1 MFTGIIQSLGRIA
14 AVVPVGR
21 DVRIRI
27 DASGLDASAI
37 RNGDSVAVN
46 GVCLTVVSVAGWEIA
61 VDVSTETLSR
71 TTFGEL
77 QVGDD
82 VNLELALTP
91 QTPMGG
97 HFVTGHVDGIA
108 SLAERHD
115 DGRSVRMNFAAPRN
129 LAGYLAE
136 KGAVTI
142 DGVSLTVNSVR
153 DTQHDVTFAVNIIP
167 HTLHATTF
175 AQFTQGRRVHVEVD
189 MIARYL
195 KRLVETR
202 SDDSDLT

>member
-14 AVVPVGR
+14 AVVPTGGDIRV
-21 DVRIRI
+21 RI
-27 DASGLDASAI
+27 DASGLGASVI
-37 RNGDSVAVN
+37 RNGDSVAVS
-46 GVCLTVVSVAGWEIA
+46 GVCLTVVSVAEREIA

-77 QVGDD
+77 KVGDD
-82 VNLELALTP
+82 VNLELALTS
-91 QTPMGG
+91 QTPMSG

-108 SLAERHD
+108 SLTERHD
-115 DGRSVRMNFAAPRN
+115 DGRSVRMDFAAPRN
-129 LAGYLAE
+129 LACYLVE

-153 DTQHDVTFAVNIIP
+153 DTRHDVTFAVNIIP

-175 AQFTQGRRVHVEVD
+175 AQFTQGQRVHVEVD

-195 KRLVETR
+195 KRLIETGN
-202 SDDSDLT
+202 DDSDLT

>member
-14 AVVPVGR
+14 AVVPTGG

-27 DASGLDASAI
+27 DASGLDALVI
-37 RNGDSVAVN
+37 RNGDSVAVS
-46 GVCLTVVSVAGWEIA
+46 GVCLTVVSVADREIA

-77 QVGDD
+77 KVGDD

-91 QTPMGG
+91 QTLMSG

-108 SLAERHD
+108 SLTERHD
-115 DGRSVRMNFAAPRN
+115 DGRSVRMSFTAPRD

-136 KGAVTI
+136 KGAVTV

-175 AQFTQGRRVHVEVD
+175 RQFEVGRRVHVEVD

-195 KRLVETR
+195 KRLVETGTGS
-202 SDDSDLT
+202 SDR

>member
-14 AVVPVGR
+14 AVVPTGG
-21 DVRIRI
+21 DLRIRI

-37 RNGDSVAVN
+37 RDGDSVAVS
-46 GVCLTVVSVAGWEIA
+46 GVCLTVVSVADREIA

-71 TTFGEL
+71 TTFCEL

-91 QTPMGG
+91 RTPMGG

-108 SLAERHD
+108 FLAERHD
-115 DGRSVRMNFAAPRN
+115 DGRSVRMNFAAPRE
-129 LAGYLAE
+129 LAGYLAG

-153 DTQHDVTFAVNIIP
+153 DTQHDVTFAVSIIP
-167 HTLHATTF
+167 YTLHATTF
-175 AQFTQGRRVHVEVD
+175 QQFTLGRRVHIEVD

-195 KRLVETR
+195 KRLMETGN
-202 SDDSDLT
+202 DDSDIT

>member
-1 MFTGIIQSLGRIA
+1 MFTGIIQSLGRVA
-14 AVVPVGR
+14 AVVPGSG

-27 DASGLDASAI
+27 DVSGLDASAI
-37 RNGDSVAVN
+37 RNGDSVAVS
-46 GVCLTVVSVAGWEIA
+46 GVCLTIASIAKREIA

-71 TTFGEL
+71 TAFGEL

-82 VNLELALTP
+82 LNLELALTP

-108 SLAERHD
+108 SLAERYD
-115 DGRSVRMNFAAPRN
+115 DGRSVRMSFTAPRD

-136 KGAVTI
+136 KGAVTV

-153 DTQHDVTFAVNIIP
+153 DAQHDVTFAVNIIP

-175 AQFTQGRRVHVEVD
+175 RQFEVGRRVHVEVD

-195 KRLVETR
+195 KRLVETGTGS
-202 SDDSDLT
+202 SDR